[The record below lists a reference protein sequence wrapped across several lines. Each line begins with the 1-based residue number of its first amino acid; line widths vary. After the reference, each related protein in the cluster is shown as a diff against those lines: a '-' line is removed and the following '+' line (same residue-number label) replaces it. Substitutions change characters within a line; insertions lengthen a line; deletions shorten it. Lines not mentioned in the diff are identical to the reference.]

1 MLFLF
6 FSILSEWGGLVLKS
20 MENSINFL
28 FFIFD
33 AFPKDIEVIP
43 KVPLPKVEV
52 KQEGESELLSDHQ
65 DNYVEGSKRDVG
77 SPPPAWQGPKR
88 LKNEK
93 VEGIF
98 MGKQLQEGR
107 SEKKQGK
114 TKALP
119 SPERSSPPRSSSSKR
134 SRIQSSSRTSP
145 RRSSSRRS
153 RSQTSSSRRSIDQ
166 CQSPRRS
173 SSRRSPSWM
182 SSARRLTDWY
192 QTSRRSRSRTSS
204 SRRSTERYQ
213 SPRRSRGRSR
223 SPRKRR
229 TPSPPEIYR
238 VRHSR
243 DYKLHNKGFSTCD
256 AANCSSIGDDKTF
269 ENWLN
274 KNLLPDNFS
283 TYSLGDQK
291 WLKVSRAAMKIN
303 KLLRGYQHCDAIPN
317 GKSIENAFN
326 ARLKNLDRAERM
338 KEGVRFAKKE
348 LLRYFNDVEKSC
360 PGFKIDVSVSF
371 GSSNENR
378 T

>member
-182 SSARRLTDWY
+182 SSARRLTD
-192 QTSRRSRSRTSS
+192 
-204 SRRSTERYQ
+204 
-213 SPRRSRGRSR
+213 
-223 SPRKRR
+223 
-229 TPSPPEIYR
+229 
-238 VRHSR
+238 
-243 DYKLHNKGFSTCD
+243 
-256 AANCSSIGDDKTF
+256 
-269 ENWLN
+269 
-274 KNLLPDNFS
+274 
-283 TYSLGDQK
+283 
-291 WLKVSRAAMKIN
+291 
-303 KLLRGYQHCDAIPN
+303 
-317 GKSIENAFN
+317 
-326 ARLKNLDRAERM
+326 
-338 KEGVRFAKKE
+338 
-348 LLRYFNDVEKSC
+348 
-360 PGFKIDVSVSF
+360 
-371 GSSNENR
+371 
-378 T
+378 